1 VNAFHVLGALF
12 ALWAVALA
20 FVGIR
25 SEGFPRSGLQA
36 LLVGGASV
44 VLAFGAIGS
53 GIITGALEEEEE
65 EEEGGEATEPAGAER
80 GGSALRLTA
89 DPGGGL
95 RFDRQTL
102 RARPG
107 EVTIVMGNPSTVA
120 HNVSIEG
127 GGVDEEGDTVGKGGR
142 STVRAELRP
151 GEYDFYCSVPG
162 HREGGMEGTL
172 TVR

>member
-1 VNAFHVLGALF
+1 MNAFHVLGALF

-20 FVGIR
+20 FFGIR
-25 SEGFPRSGLQA
+25 SEGFPRSGAQTF
-36 LLVGGASV
+36 LVGAVSV
-44 VLAFGAIGS
+44 VLALGAIGS
-53 GIITGALEEEEE
+53 GIITSALEDE
-65 EEEGGEATEPAGAER
+65 EEEGGETAEPAAAGGR
-80 GGSALRLTA
+80 GNALRLTA
-89 DPGGGL
+89 DPSGEL

-107 EVTIVMGNPSTVA
+107 EVTIVMENPSTVP

-127 GGVDEEGDTVGKGGR
+127 RGVDEEGDTVAKGGR
-142 STVRAELRP
+142 STVRVELRP
-151 GEYDFYCSVPG
+151 GEYEFYCSVPG